1 MELERLE
8 EKYELLRNEHQACR
22 RKLDSK
28 CEALLILSREMDQC
42 RSERDQF
49 KLMAEQL
56 QERYQTLKRQLAG
69 KDLGGSFGSG
79 GGHHEEGHGQNIRK
93 LLCDSRDQSKSLQFE
108 VEDMKQ
114 KLADAQG
121 DIKLLREQIARQ
133 RVGTTDEGINTRHFP
148 AYEREDLVQQLEA
161 QKEKYLQL
169 ERDLQQVLDEKEEQE
184 TERDAYKTKYERLN
198 TELNFILKGDENRIL
213 DIDALVME
221 NKFLQDRLKQ
231 MEEEKTLAMAT
242 ASKYKSILEKKKNK
256 GSLKLGQNRNDSLVI
271 SQKQV
276 TQLLEDKKY
285 KVPSAQAMADLR
297 GLASALL
304 ETINDKNL
312 ALSHQ
317 RKTNKILGNRVA
329 ELEKKLRTLEVS
341 GLWNCGTGPHPV
353 LAKIRT
359 EYEEVKSLL
368 PDVSS
373 PRSEQGS
380 DSTTCDKDASGDTGT
395 LSTPASTLENSPAHI
410 DKESLD
416 PYKNVSL
423 TDLDLLPTKEV
434 LNLQPLGDGDQLN
447 TKLLESKLFGRQEII
462 LEEDTDNGKDNSCDD
477 VLQEGEIASSAE
489 ENVTDPTELK
499 LWQLFE
505 AATVK
510 VTQKQSVRSPVHQ
523 KNANSKPASPSHKLY
538 LKENL
543 TSTDIS
549 SDSCLHNDHKGVSS
563 IQPDLLETHK
573 TNEGQDKHIF
583 ASGDPAGLFQ
593 DSNTVNVQV

>member
-231 MEEEKTLAMAT
+231 MEEEKSLAMAT

-256 GSLKLGQNRNDSLVI
+256 GSFKLGQNRNDSLVI

-341 GLWNCGTGPHPV
+341 GLWNCGTVLNDLLRPDTDANTDSPHPV

-423 TDLDLLPTKEV
+423 ADLDLLPTKEV

-447 TKLLESKLFGRQEII
+447 TKLLESQLFG
-462 LEEDTDNGKDNSCDD
+462 L
-477 VLQEGEIASSAE
+477 
-489 ENVTDPTELK
+489 
-499 LWQLFE
+499 
-505 AATVK
+505 
-510 VTQKQSVRSPVHQ
+510 
-523 KNANSKPASPSHKLY
+523 
-538 LKENL
+538 
-543 TSTDIS
+543 
-549 SDSCLHNDHKGVSS
+549 
-563 IQPDLLETHK
+563 
-573 TNEGQDKHIF
+573 
-583 ASGDPAGLFQ
+583 
-593 DSNTVNVQV
+593 

>member
-69 KDLGGSFGSG
+69 KDLGGSLNSG
-79 GGHHEEGHGQNIRK
+79 GGHDEGHGQNIRK

-161 QKEKYLQL
+161 QREKYLQL

-184 TERDAYKTKYERLN
+184 TEREAYKTKYERLN

-221 NKFLQDRLKQ
+221 NKFLQDKLKQ

-242 ASKYKSILEKKKNK
+242 ASKYKNILEKKKSK
-256 GSLKLGQNRNDSLVI
+256 GSLKLGQNRHDSLVI

-276 TQLLEDKKY
+276 SQLLEDKKY
-285 KVPSAQAMADLR
+285 TVASPQAMADLR
-297 GLASALL
+297 GLATALL

-341 GLWNCGTGPHPV
+341 GLWNCGTGPHPI
-353 LAKIRT
+353 LARIRT
-359 EYEEVKSLL
+359 ECEEVKSLL

-373 PRSEQGS
+373 PQSERGS
-380 DSTTCDKDASGDTGT
+380 DSMTRDKDVRVDTGT
-395 LSTPASTLENSPAHI
+395 LSTPASTVENSPAHL

-423 TDLDLLPTKEV
+423 ADLDLLPTKEV
-434 LNLQPLGDGDQLN
+434 LNLQSLGEDIDDDQSN
-447 TKLLESKLFGRQEII
+447 TKLLESQLFGFNQI
-462 LEEDTDNGKDNSCDD
+462 
-477 VLQEGEIASSAE
+477 
-489 ENVTDPTELK
+489 
-499 LWQLFE
+499 
-505 AATVK
+505 
-510 VTQKQSVRSPVHQ
+510 
-523 KNANSKPASPSHKLY
+523 Y
-538 LKENL
+538 
-543 TSTDIS
+543 
-549 SDSCLHNDHKGVSS
+549 
-563 IQPDLLETHK
+563 
-573 TNEGQDKHIF
+573 
-583 ASGDPAGLFQ
+583 
-593 DSNTVNVQV
+593 